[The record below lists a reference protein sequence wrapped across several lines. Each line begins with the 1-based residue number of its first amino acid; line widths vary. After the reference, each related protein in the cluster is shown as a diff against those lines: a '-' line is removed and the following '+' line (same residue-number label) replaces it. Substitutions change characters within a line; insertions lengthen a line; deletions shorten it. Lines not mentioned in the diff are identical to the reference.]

1 MGCSWSFHNL
11 ERFGWKAAGR
21 VIDAMFE
28 DETPVAWT
36 VAQPDAAVVA
46 ADGTEIG
53 RTEKIL
59 GDEEEDI
66 FHGIAM
72 RRADDGET
80 VEVPAAR
87 VTKFTGQHVVTD
99 LSPDEAGALRLYE
112 ER

>member
-1 MGCSWSFHNL
+1 
-11 ERFGWKAAGR
+11 
-21 VIDAMFE
+21 MFE
-28 DETPVAWT
+28 DETQVAWSA
-36 VAQPDAAVVA
+36 AQPDMAVVA
-46 ADGTEIG
+46 VDGTEIG
-53 RTEKIL
+53 RTRKIL

-87 VTKFTGQHVVTD
+87 VKKMTEQHVVTD
-99 LSPDEAGALRLYE
+99 LSTDEVESLRAYE